1 MSTLR
6 YFRHEYMAAITEEA
20 ADLFVLDPALSVS
33 RNGAAQRAPKLEVA
47 S

>member
-20 ADLFVLDPALSVS
+20 ADLYVLNPALAPS
-33 RNGAAQRAPKLEVA
+33 RNGATHRAPEQEVA